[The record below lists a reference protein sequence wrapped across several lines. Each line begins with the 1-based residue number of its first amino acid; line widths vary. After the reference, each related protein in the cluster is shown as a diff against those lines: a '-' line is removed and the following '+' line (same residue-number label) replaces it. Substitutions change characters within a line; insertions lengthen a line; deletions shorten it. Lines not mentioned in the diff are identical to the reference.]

1 METIK
6 EVVEKALNEK
16 RITKT
21 EFCESLGI
29 GRTYFYKF
37 FDNQRF
43 TWQQSR
49 LIEELTGKTME
60 ELTKER

>member
-21 EFCESLGI
+21 EFCELLGI